1 MSPEHDS
8 NASPSA
14 NNEVKQEAGENSANS
29 ANMQTSGAA
38 GATPAVS
45 TQETHSHAASATA
58 GATASSISSGSRAA
72 TAVVRAPEVA
82 AAPTPKPEPPCE
94 TRTEVTETEAHRENV
109 HPSDDAKEN
118 QKPTH
123 AVPPRNNPA
132 HKGEAM
138 ASSDGARDHD
148 ANSALAQA
156 SEATSPDGRAMSVS
170 VPVASSEPVVE
181 GDPAF
186 AGAAKAAGAAT
197 DGEVHARTSDAHA
210 THPQAE
216 GAAATAPAEAH
227 VAPTAE
233 NPAVAE
239 SHEMESNETMEQLLE
254 QFPTPEPVAAE
265 GEIFDGRVVSVTEA
279 GVVVDVGG
287 KFEGLVPAQEF
298 ADSGSPIE
306 FGPGQTIEVERLHE
320 SKDGYVLLSH
330 VRAHRRR
337 VWERIDKAYRE
348 HATVKGK
355 VTERIKGGL
364 VVDIGVR
371 SFLPASQ
378 IELRPVHDL
387 DSWKDRDL
395 EVRVL
400 KLNRKRGNVV
410 VSRRAIL
417 EEEQKAK
424 RSALVE
430 ALHEGSVVTGKVKN
444 VTDYGVFVDLGGMDG
459 LLHVSDLVWGR
470 VPHPST
476 IVKAG
481 DDLEV
486 QVLKFDKEKQRISL
500 GRKQLLPDPWATV
513 PERFP
518 VGMKLTGKVV
528 GVTDY
533 GAFVQIEPGVEGL
546 VHVSEMSWSKR
557 TKHPSKVVK
566 TGDDIDVVVLEV
578 KTDQRRI
585 SLGLK
590 QTQPDPWEA
599 AAEKYPVGTIVHGK
613 IRNLADFG
621 AFVEIEEGMEG
632 LIHISDVS
640 WTERIKHPSD
650 KFKKGDNVEAK
661 VLKVDSANR
670 RLSLGIKQVKDI
682 WSDWFSAH
690 KVGEVIKGKVARTTD
705 FGAFVTLAE
714 GIEGLCHISE
724 IEERRPK
731 GDRGD
736 RDKDREAKE
745 KMARGARVTAVLTVG
760 TEYDFKVLR
769 LEPESRKISLSYRAA
784 QKQQERQEIETFKS
798 TAKVAKSSP
807 TATIGDMIM
816 AKRQAK

>member
-1 MSPEHDS
+1 MSPEHDP
-8 NASPSA
+8 NAPASA
-14 NNEVKQEAGENSANS
+14 NENNVAENAGENPAN
-29 ANMQTSGAA
+29 A
-38 GATPAVS
+38 G
-45 TQETHSHAASATA
+45 SATH
-58 GATASSISSGSRAA
+58 TETPMTTKYGSQGAA
-72 TAVVRAPEVA
+72 TAAVRAPEPTA
-82 AAPTPKPEPPCE
+82 AAEPAAEARVDGTGVETPT
-94 TRTEVTETEAHRENV
+94 TESAELE
-109 HPSDDAKEN
+109 
-118 QKPTH
+118 H
-123 AVPPRNNPA
+123 AA
-132 HKGEAM
+132 T
-138 ASSDGARDHD
+138 SSISGDGAV
-148 ANSALAQA
+148 
-156 SEATSPDGRAMSVS
+156 GV
-170 VPVASSEPVVE
+170 VEPVVE

-186 AGAAKAAGAAT
+186 VSHAKSAAVAAA
-197 DGEVHARTSDAHA
+197 DGEVVARTEEVHATSPAETGSAVVDPEVAHA
-210 THPQAE
+210 AHE
-216 GAAATAPAEAH
+216 AAREA
-227 VAPTAE
+227 
-233 NPAVAE
+233 AE
-239 SHEMESNETMEQLLE
+239 SADAMESHETMEQLLE

-265 GEIFDGRVVSVTEA
+265 GEIFDGRVVSVTDA

-348 HATVKGK
+348 HQTVKGK

-387 DSWKDRDL
+387 DAWKDREI

-481 DDLEV
+481 DDLQV

-500 GRKQLLPDPWATV
+500 GRKQLLPDPWSTV

-566 TGDDIDVVVLEV
+566 VGDEIEVVVLEV

-640 WTERIKHPSD
+640 WTERIKHPEREVQE
-650 KFKKGDNVEAK
+650 GRQRRGQGVEGGLVEPAAFARHQAGEGHLERL
-661 VLKVDSANR
+661 VHGAQDR
-670 RLSLGIKQVKDI
+670 RCD
-682 WSDWFSAH
+682 
-690 KVGEVIKGKVARTTD
+690 
-705 FGAFVTLAE
+705 
-714 GIEGLCHISE
+714 
-724 IEERRPK
+724 
-731 GDRGD
+731 
-736 RDKDREAKE
+736 
-745 KMARGARVTAVLTVG
+745 
-760 TEYDFKVLR
+760 
-769 LEPESRKISLSYRAA
+769 
-784 QKQQERQEIETFKS
+784 
-798 TAKVAKSSP
+798 
-807 TATIGDMIM
+807 
-816 AKRQAK
+816 